1 MSDPHFELPAHPNLE
16 YYRKQAKHL
25 QRSYETGDAAARA
38 RAADVLGDRAAGRF
52 LLSDAQ
58 FVLAQEHGFRNWAEF
73 RAHIQS
79 QDTADDRPPA
89 RLWTSAGSYA
99 SWADGLLTEL
109 RRGDPGALQRLRAY
123 VPRYAAA
130 TDASTAELRDA
141 RLIIARELGFPTWR
155 DLVAS
160 AEKSQRDADERQ
172 EEERRLRP
180 EAEALLAGDTARL
193 AQLTAGQADTLLQM
207 LAMRELLGTKLGE
220 ELGVPRAAVDVLIGK
235 ATSLD
240 LPLPQAI
247 RSDRVEYVRLLLG
260 AGADPGTRTNGI
272 TPLETAIGAG
282 STRMV
287 DLLAE
292 HGIVPAA
299 LWTYAACG
307 RLDLVRA
314 CFDAD
319 GRLRPDA
326 ALPRPNP
333 ADFFPVPPQNPA
345 TDDPEEIMAEAFVHA
360 CQHGRTEVVRWFL
373 DRGLNPDVAA
383 YFGRT
388 GLVWAVMY
396 QKPEVVGLLIER
408 GANPARGDAMVP
420 FGAEGLVAILFA
432 TDRHDPVIRQL
443 HELLKPRSAEL
454 PPQVP
459 SRRSPSVDRTTG
471 AVRPVPQPAIRHEIH
486 EAFMISPPPSS
497 AGDTSSAD
505 HLLGLISA
513 QIRPPRRVNTQVNGL
528 HAVQACEGVTS
539 RVSCGML
546 SPRW

>member
-1 MSDPHFELPAHPNLE
+1 
-16 YYRKQAKHL
+16 
-25 QRSYETGDAAARA
+25 
-38 RAADVLGDRAAGRF
+38 
-52 LLSDAQ
+52 
-58 FVLAQEHGFRNWAEF
+58 
-73 RAHIQS
+73 
-79 QDTADDRPPA
+79 
-89 RLWTSAGSYA
+89 
-99 SWADGLLTEL
+99 
-109 RRGDPGALQRLRAY
+109 
-123 VPRYAAA
+123 
-130 TDASTAELRDA
+130 
-141 RLIIARELGFPTWR
+141 
-155 DLVAS
+155 VAS

-207 LAMRELLGTKLGE
+207 LAMRDLLGTKLGE
-220 ELGVPRAAVDVLIGK
+220 ELGVPNAAVDVLIGK

-272 TPLETAIGAG
+272 TPLENAIGAG
-282 STRMV
+282 STQMV

-333 ADFFPVPPQNPA
+333 ADFFPIPPQNPP
-345 TDDPEEIMAEAFVHA
+345 TDDPEQIMAEAFVHA

-396 QKPEVVGLLIER
+396 QKPEVVGLLMER
-408 GANPARGDAMVP
+408 GADPARGDAMVP
-420 FGAEGLVAILFA
+420 FGAKALVAILLA
-432 TDRHDPVIRQL
+432 ADQHDPVVRQL
-443 HELLKPRSAEL
+443 DKLLSSRS
-454 PPQVP
+454 
-459 SRRSPSVDRTTG
+459 R
-471 AVRPVPQPAIRHEIH
+471 
-486 EAFMISPPPSS
+486 
-497 AGDTSSAD
+497 
-505 HLLGLISA
+505 
-513 QIRPPRRVNTQVNGL
+513 
-528 HAVQACEGVTS
+528 
-539 RVSCGML
+539 
-546 SPRW
+546 

>member
-1 MSDPHFELPAHPNLE
+1 M
-16 YYRKQAKHL
+16 
-25 QRSYETGDAAARA
+25 
-38 RAADVLGDRAAGRF
+38 
-52 LLSDAQ
+52 
-58 FVLAQEHGFRNWAEF
+58 
-73 RAHIQS
+73 
-79 QDTADDRPPA
+79 
-89 RLWTSAGSYA
+89 
-99 SWADGLLTEL
+99 
-109 RRGDPGALQRLRAY
+109 
-123 VPRYAAA
+123 
-130 TDASTAELRDA
+130 
-141 RLIIARELGFPTWR
+141 
-155 DLVAS
+155 AS

-207 LAMRELLGTKLGE
+207 LAMRDLLGTKLGE
-220 ELGVPRAAVDVLIGK
+220 ELGVPNAAVDVLIGK

-272 TPLETAIGAG
+272 TPLENAIGAG
-282 STRMV
+282 STQMV

-333 ADFFPVPPQNPA
+333 ADFFPIPPQNPP
-345 TDDPEEIMAEAFVHA
+345 TDDPEQIMAEAFVHA

-396 QKPEVVGLLIER
+396 QKPEVVGLLMER
-408 GANPARGDAMVP
+408 GADPARGDAMVP
-420 FGAEGLVAILFA
+420 FGAKALVAILLA
-432 TDRHDPVIRQL
+432 ADQHDPVVRQL
-443 HELLKPRSAEL
+443 DKLLSSRS
-454 PPQVP
+454 
-459 SRRSPSVDRTTG
+459 R
-471 AVRPVPQPAIRHEIH
+471 
-486 EAFMISPPPSS
+486 
-497 AGDTSSAD
+497 
-505 HLLGLISA
+505 
-513 QIRPPRRVNTQVNGL
+513 
-528 HAVQACEGVTS
+528 
-539 RVSCGML
+539 
-546 SPRW
+546 